1 MKPIKA
7 KQLSRIQ
14 QLVPNNPHA
23 DQQLTKGGHWDS
35 KAEAQAKKNTLYD
48 AYRTAAGHWKRSDEP
63 SEAEQFRQSDRI
75 NQILSARRKKE
86 AQERLKRKG
95 AVPTKKG
102 KKLFDEFM
110 KEATQYRPS
119 RKQSEISTKSLED
132 LRNLYNAAT
141 SLEFHKWVILV
152 TTYYIEWKLSESQ
165 SE

>member
-7 KQLSRIQ
+7 KQSSRIQ
-14 QLVPNNPHA
+14 YLMPNNPQA

-86 AQERLKRKG
+86 AQERLKSKG
-95 AVPTKKG
+95 AVPTKQG

-110 KEATQYRPS
+110 KEANSHRPS
-119 RKQSEISTKSLED
+119 RGKIKINTSD
-132 LRNLYNAAT
+132 LNDLQNAYNAA
-141 SLEFHKWVILV
+141 SALEFDKWVMFMNDLFSSRI
-152 TTYYIEWKLSESQ
+152 
-165 SE
+165 